1 MNEVLHCLL
10 TRRSVKK
17 YLSQPVE
24 KEKLDAVLE
33 AGTYAACGMGRQAGK
48 IVVLQNPDD
57 IAQLEKMNASI
68 LGNPDAH
75 PFYGA
80 PVVCVVF
87 ADTNVNTWVEDG
99 SLVIGN
105 MMAAAHS
112 LGLGSCWIQGRNREA
127 ADGSS
132 SEEYLRELLHFPQRL
147 RLEAI
152 LSLGMPAATPA
163 PHSLEELKTE
173 KVHEEAM
180 DAHLLVNVRYTL
192 KPGTRE
198 EFLKKFEEIEAAP
211 CSRKEPGN
219 LRYDYFCPEDDADA
233 MCLIEEW
240 TDTEAQKIHGATPHY
255 QKLAALKKEYVL
267 HMDLVKTYI
276 DSIPPAVTS
285 E

>member
-1 MNEVLHCLL
+1 MSFLDLL
-10 TRRSVKK
+10 KHRRSIRQ
-17 YLSQPVE
+17 Y
-24 KEKLDAVLE
+24 KEEAVSKEALE
-33 AGTYAACGMGRQAGK
+33 AIVEAGLLSPSGRNIRPWEL
-48 IVVLQNPDD
+48 IVVQKKET
-57 IAQLEKMNASI
+57 LEKMSECRVGSAKMLAGASVAI
-68 LGNPDAH
+68 
-75 PFYGA
+75 
-80 PVVCVVF
+80 VVI
-87 ADTNVNTWVEDG
+87 ADPEKTDVWTEDC
-99 SLVIGN
+99 SIV
-105 MMAAAHS
+105 MASMHLMASS
-112 LGLGSCWIQGRNREA
+112 LGIGSCWIQGRNREA

>member
-1 MNEVLHCLL
+1 MNEVLNCLL

-112 LGLGSCWIQGRNREA
+112 LGLGSCWIHRARQEFESAEGKA
-127 ADGSS
+127 LMKKYQS
-132 SEEYLRELLHFPQRL
+132 
-147 RLEAI
+147 LEAI
-152 LSLGMPAATPA
+152 REATEEDLAQTDSMSPQAAR
-163 PHSLEELKTE
+163 SVYRFFRE
-173 KVHEEAM
+173 KE
-180 DAHLLVNVRYTL
+180 
-192 KPGTRE
+192 RE
-198 EFLKKFEEIEAAP
+198 NQP
-211 CSRKEPGN
+211 S
-219 LRYDYFCPEDDADA
+219 D
-233 MCLIEEW
+233 
-240 TDTEAQKIHGATPHY
+240 
-255 QKLAALKKEYVL
+255 
-267 HMDLVKTYI
+267 
-276 DSIPPAVTS
+276 
-285 E
+285 